1 MEIQLMLGRFSGKE
15 AIELI
20 SQMIQVKIKFHE
32 GKISSVSNEEDI
44 KRREARIKELQH
56 DLAEIRKYVQKQGE
70 TVNIDAKILI

>member
-1 MEIQLMLGRFSGKE
+1 MEIQLILGRFSGKE

-20 SQMIQVKIKFHE
+20 SQIIQVKIKFHE

-44 KRREARIKELQH
+44 KRRESRIKELQH
-56 DLAEIRKYVQKQGE
+56 DLAEIRKYVQTQGE